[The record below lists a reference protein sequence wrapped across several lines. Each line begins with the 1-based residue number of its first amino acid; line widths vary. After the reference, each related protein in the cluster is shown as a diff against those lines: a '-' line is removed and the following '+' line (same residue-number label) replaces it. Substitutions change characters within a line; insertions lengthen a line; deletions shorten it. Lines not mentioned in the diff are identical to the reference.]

1 MGGVGSGR
9 YRWDRRAVTVE
20 ECWALA
26 VRTVEGAPVFELRA
40 PDRSVDAVEVACPD
54 GVELTTVRPHFGG
67 LRWLFRCPAIVDG
80 EPCNRRVGW
89 LYAMDLESGVFA
101 CRRCHGLTYRSCQ
114 QSHRWAGLARQLTQ
128 SIRAQQPTSQK
139 VGFLFVEI
147 FASTLNSM
155 LIAP

>member
-9 YRWDRRAVTVE
+9 YRWDRRALTVE

-40 PDRSVDAVEVACPD
+40 PDRSGDAAVEVACPD

-67 LRWLFRCPAIVDG
+67 VRWLFRCPGLNGTACG
-80 EPCNRRVGW
+80 RRAGK
-89 LYAMDLESGVFA
+89 LYAYGPAGEGFA

-114 QSHRWAGLARQLTQ
+114 QSHRWTGLSRLMAEHPSLGRLRPSVWRPV
-128 SIRAQQPTSQK
+128 SILPK
-139 VGFLFVEI
+139 
-147 FASTLNSM
+147 
-155 LIAP
+155 